1 MYTKSNFCNN
11 CGKYGHSYHQ
21 CKLPIISSGIILVCN
36 INNKL
41 YYLMIRR
48 KDTLGYV
55 DFLRGRYND
64 SNLYHLKNIIN
75 EMTNTEKQN
84 LLNREFKDLWNNLW
98 SINSTQNTQY
108 KIEEKTS
115 KKKLEKLKSD
125 KLLEKLIK
133 ECKGNWEEPEW
144 GFPKG
149 RRNYLEKDIDC
160 AIREFEEETGINK
173 NEIDLVLNIVPYEET
188 FMGSNFK
195 SYKHKYFIAF
205 KKDNQ
210 INIPNNFQKTEVS
223 KIDWCT
229 YEECLQKIRP
239 YNLEK
244 RDILTKINNV
254 LNNYSIYK

>member
-36 INNKL
+36 INNTF

-64 SNLYHLKNIIN
+64 SNLYHLKNIID
-75 EMTNTEKQN
+75 EMTNTEKRN
-84 LLNREFKDLWNNLW
+84 LLNEEFKDLWNNLW

-125 KLLEKLIK
+125 KLLDKLIK
-133 ECKGNWEEPEW
+133 ECKSNWEEPEW

-160 AIREFEEETGINK
+160 AIREFEDAIDDCKAGCVGGINGVGATC
-173 NEIDLVLNIVPYEET
+173 NSLSTAAVHAWDEGVAFYTGSREGAAAGGSTDGVLSYRLAEKRCA
-188 FMGSNFK
+188 NFK
-195 SYKHKYFIAF
+195 TCGPNKDSLTGTSY
-205 KKDNQ
+205 
-210 INIPNNFQKTEVS
+210 V
-223 KIDWCT
+223 
-229 YEECLQKIRP
+229 R
-239 YNLEK
+239 
-244 RDILTKINNV
+244 
-254 LNNYSIYK
+254 